1 MKPCAIISSCRV
13 LPIRQLDWSY
23 IVNSDRKMR
32 LGAFLM
38 AGGHHIAAW
47 RHPDAYAPAGVDIDH
62 FIGLARI
69 AEHGKFDMIF
79 VEDAAAIRERNPEMA
94 SQAARST
101 AFEPLSL
108 LAALAVNTSHIGL
121 VATASTTYNEPYG
134 LARAFAS
141 LDQLSGGRVGWNLV
155 TSASELEA
163 ENFASSGL
171 RPHSERYERA
181 EEFANAALALWD
193 SVEEGAY
200 LPQNGS
206 AFADRA
212 KLHPVRHNGK
222 HFSVGGALESPRSP
236 QGRPIMVQAG
246 ASDVG
251 KELAARTAD
260 VVFAAS
266 QTLGEAQAYYAD
278 VKSRLAKY
286 GRQPD
291 DIKIMPGISPIV
303 GATEAEAKAKYNALQ
318 ELIPDAVGV
327 ALLASYLSI
336 QDLSAYPL
344 DGPLPEMPPTNL
356 IQSRQQLIVDLGK
369 RENLSIR
376 ELARHFAGARGHWQV
391 AGTPAEIADAMEER
405 FIEGAA
411 DGFNVMA
418 PLFPSGL
425 QDFVT
430 HVVPELRRRGL
441 FREDYES
448 RRLRQNLAVGM
459 PLTSTGSSS
468 S

>member
-1 MKPCAIISSCRV
+1 MS
-13 LPIRQLDWSY
+13 
-23 IVNSDRKMR
+23 SDRKMR

-38 AGGHHIAAW
+38 AGGHHVSAW
-47 RHPDAYAPAGVDIDH
+47 RHPDAHAPAGVDIAH
-62 FIGLARI
+62 FIELART
-69 AEHGKFDMIF
+69 AERGKFDMIF
-79 VEDAAAIRERNPEMA
+79 VEDAAAIRERNPDMA

-101 AFEPLSL
+101 GFEPLSL
-108 LAALAVNTSHIGL
+108 LAALAVNTSHVGL
-121 VATASTTYNEPYG
+121 VATASTTYNDPYG
-134 LARAFAS
+134 LARTFAS
-141 LDQLSGGRVGWNLV
+141 LDQLSGGRAGWNLV

-193 SVEEGAY
+193 GVDQGAY
-200 LPQNGS
+200 LPRGEGR
-206 AFADRA
+206 FFDHDR
-212 KLHPVRHNGK
+212 LHPLSHRGK
-222 HFSVGGALESPRSP
+222 HFTVGGVLQSQRSP

-266 QTLGEAQAYYAD
+266 QTLGEAKAYYDD
-278 VKSRLAKY
+278 VKARMAKY

-291 DIKIMPGISPIV
+291 DIKIMPGISPII
-303 GATEAEAKAKYNALQ
+303 GSTEGEAKAKYRELQ

-336 QDLSAYPL
+336 QDLLAYPL
-344 DGPLPEMPPTNL
+344 DGPLPDMPPTNL
-356 IQSRQQLIVDLGK
+356 IQSRQQLIIDLGR

-391 AGTPAEIADAMEER
+391 VGTPEQIADAMEER
-405 FIEGAA
+405 FRAGAA

-425 QDFVT
+425 EDFVT
-430 HVVPELRRRGL
+430 HVVPELRRRGV
-441 FREDYES
+441 FRETYEGS
-448 RRLRQNLAVGM
+448 TLRQNLGVGA
-459 PLTSTGSSS
+459 PSKR
-468 S
+468 

>member
-1 MKPCAIISSCRV
+1 M
-13 LPIRQLDWSY
+13 
-23 IVNSDRKMR
+23 SDRHMK

-47 RHPDAYAPAGVDIDH
+47 RHSDAHALAGSDIDH
-62 FIGLARI
+62 FIALARI
-69 AEHGKFDMIF
+69 AERGRFDMIF
-79 VEDAAAIRERNPEMA
+79 IEDAAAIRERNPDLA

-108 LAALAVNTSHIGL
+108 LAAIAVNTSHVGL
-121 VATASTTYNEPYG
+121 VATASTSYTEPYG
-134 LARAFAS
+134 LARSFAA
-141 LDQLSGGRVGWNLV
+141 LDSLSGGRAGWNLV

-171 RPHSERYERA
+171 RPHSQRYERA
-181 EEFANAALALWD
+181 EEFADATMALWD
-193 SVEEGAY
+193 GVEEDAY
-200 LPQNGS
+200 LPDGGKT
-206 AFADRA
+206 FTDRS
-212 KLHPVRHNGK
+212 KLHPVQRHGK
-222 HFSVGGALESPRSP
+222 HFAIDGILESQRSP

-251 KELAARTAD
+251 KDLAARTAD

-266 QTLGEAQAYYAD
+266 QTKAEAQAYYSD
-278 VKSRLAKY
+278 VKARLGKY
-286 GRQPD
+286 GRGPD
-291 DIKIMPGISPIV
+291 DLKVMPGISPIV
-303 GATEAEAKAKYNALQ
+303 GATEEEAKAKYRALQ

-344 DGPLPEMPPTNL
+344 DGPLPDMPPTNL

-369 RENLSIR
+369 REGLSIR

-391 AGTPAEIADAMEER
+391 AGTPAQIADAMEDR
-405 FIEGAA
+405 FLDGAA

-425 QDFVT
+425 EDFVT
-430 HVVPELRRRGL
+430 LVVPELQRRGH
-441 FREDYES
+441 FRKEYEG
-448 RRLRQNLAVGM
+448 RTLRANLGVSPPAK
-459 PLTSTGSSS
+459 T
-468 S
+468 

>member
-1 MKPCAIISSCRV
+1 MSRPQMK
-13 LPIRQLDWSY
+13 
-23 IVNSDRKMR
+23 

-47 RHPDAYAPAGVDIDH
+47 RHPDAHAQAGSDIDH
-62 FIGLARI
+62 FIQLAKI
-69 AEHGKFDMIF
+69 AERGKFDMIF
-79 VEDAAAIRERNPEMA
+79 IEDAAAIRERNPDLA

-108 LAALAVNTSHIGL
+108 LAAIAVNTSHVGL
-121 VATASTTYNEPYG
+121 VATASTSYTEPYG
-134 LARAFAS
+134 LARSFAA
-141 LDQLSGGRVGWNLV
+141 LDQLSGGRAGWNLV

-181 EEFANAALALWD
+181 EEFADAALALWD
-193 SVEEGAY
+193 SVEDGAY
-200 LPQNGS
+200 LPPDGE
-206 AFADRA
+206 AFADRP
-212 KLHPVRHNGK
+212 KLHPVHRHGK
-222 HFSVGGALESPRSP
+222 HFAVDGILESQRSP

-251 KELAARTAD
+251 KDLAARTAD

-266 QTLGEAQAYYAD
+266 QTKAEAQAYYAD
-278 VKSRLAKY
+278 VKARLAKY
-286 GRQPD
+286 GRGRD
-291 DIKIMPGISPIV
+291 DLKVMPGISPII
-303 GATEAEAKAKYNALQ
+303 GATEDEAKAKYRALQ
-318 ELIPDAVGV
+318 DLIPDAVGV

-344 DGPLPEMPPTNL
+344 DGPLPEMPQTNL

-369 RENLSIR
+369 RDGLSIR

-391 AGTPAEIADAMEER
+391 VGTPSQVADAVEER
-405 FIEGAA
+405 FLDGAA

-425 QDFVT
+425 EDFVT
-430 HVVPELRRRGL
+430 LVVPELRRRGL
-441 FREDYES
+441 FREEYEGGT
-448 RRLRQNLAVGM
+448 LRENLGVASPNKG
-459 PLTSTGSSS
+459 
-468 S
+468 

>member
-1 MKPCAIISSCRV
+1 MS
-13 LPIRQLDWSY
+13 D
-23 IVNSDRKMR
+23 DRKMK

-47 RHPDAYAPAGVDIDH
+47 RHSDAHAPAGVDIDH
-62 FIGLARI
+62 FIELARI
-69 AEHGKFDMIF
+69 AERGKFDMLF
-79 VEDAAAIRERNPEMA
+79 VEDAAAIRERNPDMA

-108 LAALAVNTSHIGL
+108 LAALAVNTTHIGL

-134 LARAFAS
+134 LARTFAS
-141 LDQLSGGRVGWNLV
+141 LDQLSGGRAGWNLV

-181 EEFANAALALWD
+181 EEFADAALALWD
-193 SVEEGAY
+193 GVEEGAY
-200 LPQNGS
+200 LPEGGAQ
-206 AFADRA
+206 FADRTG
-212 KLHPVRHNGK
+212 LHPVRHRGK
-222 HFSVGGALESPRSP
+222 HFTVEGLLESPRSA

-266 QTLGEAQAYYAD
+266 QTLDEAQAYYAD

-286 GRQPD
+286 GRKPD
-291 DIKIMPGISPIV
+291 DIKIMPGISPII
-303 GATEAEAKAKYNALQ
+303 GATEAEAKAKYRALQ

-344 DGPLPEMPPTNL
+344 DGPLPDMPQTNL
-356 IQSRQQLIVDLGK
+356 IQSRQQLIIDLGR

-391 AGTPAEIADAMEER
+391 AGTPAQIADAMEER
-405 FIEGAA
+405 FSEGAA

-425 QDFVT
+425 EEFVA

-441 FREDYES
+441 FREDYEG
-448 RRLRQNLAVGM
+448 RTLRQNLGLDA
-459 PLTSTGSSS
+459 LIKR
-468 S
+468 

>member
-1 MKPCAIISSCRV
+1 MSINNMMK
-13 LPIRQLDWSY
+13 
-23 IVNSDRKMR
+23 

-47 RHPDAYAPAGVDIDH
+47 RHPDAHASAGVDIDH
-62 FIGLARI
+62 FVELARI
-69 AEHGKFDMIF
+69 AERGTFDMIF
-79 VEDAAAIRERNPEMA
+79 VEDAAAIRERNTEIA

-101 AFEPLSL
+101 GFEPLSL
-108 LAALAVNTSHIGL
+108 LAAIAVNTSRVGL
-121 VATASTTYNEPYG
+121 VATASTTYNEPYV
-134 LARAFAS
+134 LARTFAS
-141 LDQLSGGRVGWNLV
+141 LDQLSGGRAGWNLV

-171 RPHSERYERA
+171 RPHFERYERA

-193 SVEEGAY
+193 SVGEGAY
-200 LPQNGS
+200 LPSEGS
-206 AFADRA
+206 FADRSKIHA
-212 KLHPVRHNGK
+212 VHQKGK
-222 HFSVGGALESPRSP
+222 HFLVEGILESQRSP

-266 QTLGEAQAYYAD
+266 QTLNEAKAYYDD
-278 VKSRLAKY
+278 VKARLTKY
-286 GRQPD
+286 GRKPD
-291 DIKIMPGISPIV
+291 DIKIMPGISPII
-303 GATEAEAKAKYNALQ
+303 GSTEAEAKAKYRELQ

-327 ALLASYLSI
+327 ALLASYLSV

-344 DGPLPEMPPTNL
+344 DGPLPDMPQTNL
-356 IQSRQQLIVDLGK
+356 IQSRQQLIIDLGR

-391 AGTPAEIADAMEER
+391 VGTPAQIADAMEER
-405 FIEGAA
+405 FTKGAA

-425 QDFVT
+425 EDFVT

-441 FREDYES
+441 FRQDYEGS
-448 RRLRQNLAVGM
+448 TLRDNLGVGT
-459 PLTSTGSSS
+459 PVKL
-468 S
+468 

>member
-1 MKPCAIISSCRV
+1 MSG
-13 LPIRQLDWSY
+13 
-23 IVNSDRKMR
+23 DRKMR

-47 RHPDAYAPAGVDIDH
+47 RHPLAHAQAGVDIDH
-62 FIGLARI
+62 FIELARI
-69 AEHGKFDMIF
+69 AERGKFDMIF
-79 VEDAAAIRERNPEMA
+79 VEDAAAIRERNPDMA

-121 VATASTTYNEPYG
+121 VATASTTYTEPYG
-134 LARAFAS
+134 LARTFAS
-141 LDQLSGGRVGWNLV
+141 LDQLSGGRAGWNLV

-181 EEFANAALALWD
+181 EEFADAALAVWD
-193 SVEEGAY
+193 GVEDGAY
-200 LPQNGS
+200 LPQGGS
-206 AFADRA
+206 VFTDRA
-212 KLHPVRHNGK
+212 KLHPVHHRGK
-222 HFSVGGALESPRSP
+222 HFTVEGLLESPRSP

-246 ASDVG
+246 ASDIG

-266 QTLGEAQAYYAD
+266 QTIGEAQAYYTD
-278 VKSRLAKY
+278 VKARLAKY
-286 GRQPD
+286 GRQID

-303 GATEAEAKAKYNALQ
+303 GATEAEAKAKYRALQ

-344 DGPLPEMPPTNL
+344 DGPLPDMPETNL
-356 IQSRQQLIVDLGK
+356 IQSRQQLIIDLGR

-391 AGTPAEIADAMEER
+391 AGTPAQIADAMEER
-405 FIEGAA
+405 FSQGAA

-425 QDFVT
+425 EDFVT
-430 HVVPELRRRGL
+430 LVVPELRRRGL
-441 FREDYES
+441 FREEYEG
-448 RRLRQNLAVGM
+448 RTLRHNLGVGA
-459 PLTSTGSSS
+459 PAKR
-468 S
+468 

>member
-1 MKPCAIISSCRV
+1 M
-13 LPIRQLDWSY
+13 
-23 IVNSDRKMR
+23 SDRKMR

-38 AGGHHIAAW
+38 AGGHHISSW
-47 RHPDAYAPAGVDIDH
+47 RHPAAYAPAGTSIKH
-62 FIGLARI
+62 FIELAQI
-69 AEHGKFDMIF
+69 AERSKFDMMF
-79 VEDAAAIRERNPEMA
+79 VEDAAAIRERNPDMA

-101 AFEPLSL
+101 MFEPLSL

-141 LDQLSGGRVGWNLV
+141 IDQLSGGRAGWNLV

-181 EEFANAALALWD
+181 EEFADAALALWD
-193 SVEEGAY
+193 SVEDGAY
-200 LPQNGS
+200 LSGGQ
-206 AFADRA
+206 FADPSR
-212 KLHPVRHNGK
+212 LHPVHHKGK
-222 HFSVGGALESPRSP
+222 HFTVEGILESPRSP

-266 QTLGEAQAYYAD
+266 QTIGEAQAYYAD
-278 VKSRLAKY
+278 VKQRLAKH

-303 GATEAEAKAKYNALQ
+303 AETESEARAKYQALQ

-336 QDLSAYPL
+336 GDLSAYPI
-344 DGPLPEMPPTNL
+344 DGPLPELPQTQAM
-356 IQSRQQLIVDLGK
+356 QSRQKLIVDLGK

-376 ELARHFAGARGHWQV
+376 DLARNFAGARGHWQV
-391 AGTPAEIADAMEER
+391 FGTPQRIADAMEER
-405 FIEGAA
+405 FLAGAA

-425 QDFVT
+425 EDFVAM
-430 HVVPELRRRGL
+430 VIPELQRRGL
-441 FREDYES
+441 FRTEYEG
-448 RRLRQNLAVGM
+448 RTLRENLGVGA
-459 PLTSTGSSS
+459 PAKR
-468 S
+468 

>member
-1 MKPCAIISSCRV
+1 MSRPQMK
-13 LPIRQLDWSY
+13 
-23 IVNSDRKMR
+23 

-47 RHPDAYAPAGVDIDH
+47 RHPDAHAQAGSDIDH
-62 FIGLARI
+62 FIQLARI
-69 AEHGKFDMIF
+69 AERGQFDMIF
-79 VEDAAAIRERNPEMA
+79 IEDAAAVRERNPDLA

-108 LAALAVNTSHIGL
+108 LAAIAVNTSHVGL
-121 VATASTTYNEPYG
+121 VATASTSYTEPYG
-134 LARAFAS
+134 LARSFAA
-141 LDQLSGGRVGWNLV
+141 LDQLSGGRAGWNLV

-181 EEFANAALALWD
+181 EEFADAALALWD
-193 SVEEGAY
+193 SVEDGAY
-200 LPQNGS
+200 LLPDGED
-206 AFADRA
+206 FADRR
-212 KLHPVRHNGK
+212 KLHPVHQHGK
-222 HFSVGGALESPRSP
+222 HFAVDGILESQRSP

-251 KELAARTAD
+251 KDLAARTAD

-266 QTLGEAQAYYAD
+266 QTKAEAQAYYAD
-278 VKSRLAKY
+278 VKARLAKY
-286 GRQPD
+286 GRGHD
-291 DIKIMPGISPIV
+291 DLKVMPGISPII
-303 GATEAEAKAKYNALQ
+303 GATEDEAKAKYRALQ
-318 ELIPDAVGV
+318 DLIPDAVGV

-344 DGPLPEMPPTNL
+344 DSPLPKMPQSNL

-369 RENLSIR
+369 REGLSIR

-391 AGTPAEIADAMEER
+391 VGTPAQVADAMEER
-405 FIEGAA
+405 FFDGAA

-425 QDFVT
+425 EDFVT
-430 HVVPELRRRGL
+430 LVVPELRRRGL
-441 FREDYES
+441 FREEYEG
-448 RRLRQNLAVGM
+448 RTLRQNLGVASPNKG
-459 PLTSTGSSS
+459 
-468 S
+468 

>member
-1 MKPCAIISSCRV
+1 MSG
-13 LPIRQLDWSY
+13 
-23 IVNSDRKMR
+23 DRKMR

-47 RHPDAYAPAGVDIDH
+47 RHPLAHARAGVDIDH
-62 FIGLARI
+62 FIELARI
-69 AEHGKFDMIF
+69 AERGKFDMIF
-79 VEDAAAIRERNPEMA
+79 VEDAAAIRERNPDMA

-121 VATASTTYNEPYG
+121 VATASTTYTEPYG
-134 LARAFAS
+134 LARTFAS
-141 LDQLSGGRVGWNLV
+141 LDQLSGGRAGWNLV

-181 EEFANAALALWD
+181 EEFADAALAIWD
-193 SVEEGAY
+193 GVEDGAY
-200 LPQNGS
+200 LPPGGA

-212 KLHPVRHNGK
+212 KLHPVHHRGK
-222 HFSVGGALESPRSP
+222 HFTVEGLLESPRSP

-266 QTLGEAQAYYAD
+266 QTIGEAQAYYAD

-286 GRQPD
+286 GRQLD

-303 GATEAEAKAKYNALQ
+303 GATEEEAKAKYRALQ

-344 DGPLPEMPPTNL
+344 DGPLPDMPETNL
-356 IQSRQQLIVDLGK
+356 IQSRQQLIMDLGK

-391 AGTPAEIADAMEER
+391 AGTPAQIADAMEER
-405 FIEGAA
+405 FSEGAA

-425 QDFVT
+425 EDFVT
-430 HVVPELRRRGL
+430 LVVPELRRRGL
-441 FREDYES
+441 FREEYEG
-448 RRLRQNLAVGM
+448 RTLRQNLGVGT
-459 PLTSTGSSS
+459 PAKR
-468 S
+468 

>member
-1 MKPCAIISSCRV
+1 MSHGRQMK
-13 LPIRQLDWSY
+13 
-23 IVNSDRKMR
+23 

-62 FIGLARI
+62 FIALARI
-69 AEHGKFDMIF
+69 AEKGKFDMLF

-101 AFEPLSL
+101 GFEPLSL

-121 VATASTTYNEPYG
+121 VATASTSYNEPYG
-134 LARAFAS
+134 LARTFAS
-141 LDQLSGGRVGWNLV
+141 LDQLSGGRAGWNLV

-181 EEFANAALALWD
+181 DEFADAALALWD
-193 SVEEGAY
+193 AVDAGAY
-200 LPQNGS
+200 LPQDAGS
-206 AFADRA
+206 FADSA
-212 KLHPVRHNGK
+212 KLHPVHRQGK
-222 HFSVGGALESPRSP
+222 HFTVDGVLESRRSA
-236 QGRPIMVQAG
+236 QGRPIIVQAG
-246 ASDVG
+246 ASEVG

-278 VKSRLAKY
+278 LKSRLAKY

-303 GATEAEAKAKYNALQ
+303 GATEAEAKAKYRALQ

-344 DGPLPEMPPTNL
+344 DGPLPDMPPTNL
-356 IQSRQQLIVDLGK
+356 IQSRQQLIIDLGK

-391 AGTPAEIADAMEER
+391 AGTAKQIADAMEER
-405 FIEGAA
+405 FSEGAA
-411 DGFNVMA
+411 DGFNVIA

-425 QDFVT
+425 EDFVT
-430 HVVPELRRRGL
+430 HVVPELQRRGL
-441 FREDYES
+441 FREDYEG
-448 RRLRQNLAVGM
+448 RTMRQNLG
-459 PLTSTGSSS
+459 LTARIHKKAG
-468 S
+468 